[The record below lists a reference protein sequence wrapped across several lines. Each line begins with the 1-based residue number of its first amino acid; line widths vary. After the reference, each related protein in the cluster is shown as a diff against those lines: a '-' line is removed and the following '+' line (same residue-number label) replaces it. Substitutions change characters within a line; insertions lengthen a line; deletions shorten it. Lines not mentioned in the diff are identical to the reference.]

1 MLHLVIL
8 ELRIHHSPK
17 LLKPHGTMDLHLL
30 AVILGNLFQALRYQP
45 RMQMEKQKLIPGV
58 RNQHLLLMVILIHGV
73 TKQHLQ
79 LLIYGTTALHKRKAP
94 ATMPGVNKPEVV
106 DWMLVAALG
115 VEEQST
121 RIVKRVAT
129 GVRHASRWTRQLVV
143 IQILGAVRSKK

>member
-1 MLHLVIL
+1 
-8 ELRIHHSPK
+8 
-17 LLKPHGTMDLHLL
+17 
-30 AVILGNLFQALRYQP
+30 
-45 RMQMEKQKLIPGV
+45 MEKQKLIPGL

-94 ATMPGVNKPEVV
+94 PTMPGVKKPEVV
-106 DWMLVAALG
+106 DLMLVAALG

-129 GVRHASRWTRQLVV
+129 GVRRASRWTWQLVV